1 MKKKNRVIGT
11 QEFYNSSTGE
21 IVEMQI
27 METDAYEKDI
37 NFHKLFLKNFINALE
52 PIANQKLSLCFW
64 ILSNLSK
71 DNLLLYT
78 YRQIADKTGV
88 SYKTVADT
96 MKYLQGADF
105 VRKHGSGYYMVNPD
119 IIYKGSYQR
128 RCIAMGNYCQIPLDH
143 TTNSDE
149 IRLQDL
155 QNSISRL
162 QRKEKSIQNRLD
174 LENFLHADS
183 DQTEHP

>member
-1 MKKKNRVIGT
+1 
-11 QEFYNSSTGE
+11 
-21 IVEMQI
+21 
-27 METDAYEKDI
+27 
-37 NFHKLFLKNFINALE
+37 
-52 PIANQKLSLCFW
+52 
-64 ILSNLSK
+64 
-71 DNLLLYT
+71 
-78 YRQIADKTGV
+78 
-88 SYKTVADT
+88 